1 MKNFIVLTN
10 FIFTHIEFY
19 SVFFCLFEIPSNA
32 VIFQESGTGCY
43 IIESWFNFF
52 FFFLFFDFY
61 YFLFVFFFFVCYF
74 FNITPAII

>member
-19 SVFFCLFEIPSNA
+19 GVFFCLFEIPSNA

-52 FFFLFFDFY
+52 FFLFFDFY
-61 YFLFVFFFFVCYF
+61 YLFFFFFFFVCYF

>member
-19 SVFFCLFEIPSNA
+19 GVFFCLFEIPSNA

-52 FFFLFFDFY
+52 FLFFDFY
-61 YFLFVFFFFVCYF
+61 YFLFFFFFFVCYF

>member
-19 SVFFCLFEIPSNA
+19 GVFFCLFEIPSNA
-32 VIFQESGTGCY
+32 VIFQESGTSCY
-43 IIESWFNFF
+43 IIESWFN

-61 YFLFVFFFFVCYF
+61 YFLFFFFFFVCYF